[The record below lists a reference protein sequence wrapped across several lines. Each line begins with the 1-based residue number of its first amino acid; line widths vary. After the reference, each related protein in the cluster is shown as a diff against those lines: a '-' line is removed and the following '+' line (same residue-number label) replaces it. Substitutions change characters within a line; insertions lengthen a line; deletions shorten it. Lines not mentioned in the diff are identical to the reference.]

1 MNKIRLIGC
10 EEALNRL
17 FDYLDHELDETRR
30 TEVEQHLKICRS
42 CYSRAEFE
50 KRLKG
55 RLTAVGTE
63 PPSDEFGRRIR
74 ALLGGF

>member
-17 FDYLDHELDETRR
+17 FEYLDHELDETRR
-30 TEVEQHLKICRS
+30 TEMERHLKICRS

-55 RLTAVGTE
+55 RLTVVGAE
-63 PPSDEFGRRIR
+63 PLSDEFARRIR